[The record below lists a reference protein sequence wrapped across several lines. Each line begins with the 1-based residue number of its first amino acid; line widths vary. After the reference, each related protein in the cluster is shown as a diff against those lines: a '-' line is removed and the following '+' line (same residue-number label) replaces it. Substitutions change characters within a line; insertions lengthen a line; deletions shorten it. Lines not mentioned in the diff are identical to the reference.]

1 MAKSFSYDVVSDYD
15 IAEVTN
21 AVDQAKREL
30 IQRYDFKGTPASIE
44 LIDDKTIIMIKGD
57 DYQLDVILEMLR
69 GKLGKRGVSQ
79 NTLDL
84 SAKKEEGNPWRGKVG
99 LQKGLD
105 QEKAKKI
112 TKLIRDN
119 YPKVKTQIQ
128 GQEVR
133 VTSSDKDELQAI
145 MKLLNAQDYSFP
157 LNFTNFR

>member
-1 MAKSFSYDVVSDYD
+1 MAKTFSFDVVSDYD
-15 IAEVTN
+15 IAEVAN

-30 IQRYDFKGTPASIE
+30 VQRYDFKGTPASIE
-44 LIDDKTIIMIKGD
+44 LIEDKTIVQIKGN

-79 NTLDL
+79 NTLDT
-84 SAKKEEGNPWRGKVG
+84 SASKEQGNPWRWKLA

-133 VTSSDKDELQAI
+133 ITSGDKDELQSV
-145 MKLLNAQDYSFP
+145 MKLLNSQDYPFP

>member
-1 MAKSFSYDVVSDYD
+1 MFTLLSFTPFQPTPGLAFWTLVIFLIFLYLMKKYAVGPITEALSNRETE
-15 IAEVTN
+15 IAN

-84 SAKKEEGNPWRGKVG
+84 SAKKEEGKASIHF
-99 LQKGLD
+99 QK
-105 QEKAKKI
+105 
-112 TKLIRDN
+112 
-119 YPKVKTQIQ
+119 
-128 GQEVR
+128 
-133 VTSSDKDELQAI
+133 AI
-145 MKLLNAQDYSFP
+145 A
-157 LNFTNFR
+157 

>member
-84 SAKKEEGNPWRGKVG
+84 SAKKEEGNPWRWKVG

-128 GQEVR
+128 GQEV
-133 VTSSDKDELQAI
+133 
-145 MKLLNAQDYSFP
+145 
-157 LNFTNFR
+157 

>member
-84 SAKKEEGNPWRGKVG
+84 SAKKEEGNPWRWKVG

>member
-44 LIDDKTIIMIKGD
+44 LIDDKTTIMIKGD

-84 SAKKEEGNPWRGKVG
+84 SAKKEEGNPWRWKVG

-145 MKLLNAQDYSFP
+145 MKLLNAQDYPFP

>member
-1 MAKSFSYDVVSDYD
+1 MAKTFSFDVVSDYD
-15 IAEVTN
+15 IAEVAN

-44 LIDDKTIIMIKGD
+44 LIEDKTIIQIKGN

-69 GKLGKRGVSQ
+69 GKLAKRSVSQ
-79 NTLDL
+79 NTLDT
-84 SAKKEEGNPWRGKVG
+84 SASKEEGNPWRWKLA

-133 VTSSDKDELQAI
+133 ITSSDKDELQSV
-145 MKLLNAQDYSFP
+145 MKLLNSQDYPFP

>member
-1 MAKSFSYDVVSDYD
+1 
-15 IAEVTN
+15 
-21 AVDQAKREL
+21 
-30 IQRYDFKGTPASIE
+30 
-44 LIDDKTIIMIKGD
+44 MIKGD

-84 SAKKEEGNPWRGKVG
+84 SAKKEEGNPWRWKVG

>member
-1 MAKSFSYDVVSDYD
+1 MAKTFSFDVVSDYD
-15 IAEVTN
+15 IAEVAN

-44 LIDDKTIIMIKGD
+44 LIEDKTIIQIKGN

-69 GKLGKRGVSQ
+69 GKLAKRSVSQ
-79 NTLDL
+79 NTLDT
-84 SAKKEEGNPWRGKVG
+84 SASKEEGNPWRWKLA

-119 YPKVKTQIQ
+119 YPKVKTQLQ

-133 VTSSDKDELQAI
+133 ITSSDKDELQSV
-145 MKLLNAQDYSFP
+145 MKLLNSQDYPFP